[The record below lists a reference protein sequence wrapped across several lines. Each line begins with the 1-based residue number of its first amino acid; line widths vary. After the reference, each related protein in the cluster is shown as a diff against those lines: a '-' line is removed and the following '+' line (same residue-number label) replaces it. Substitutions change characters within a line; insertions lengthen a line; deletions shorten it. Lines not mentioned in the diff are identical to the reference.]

1 MIALLLLIIIYIS
14 FISLGLPDSILG
26 SVWPSVYQELSV
38 PISYAGILFM
48 LIAGGTIV
56 SSIFSDRL
64 IKRFGTGRVT
74 AASVLMT
81 ACALLGFS
89 FSKSYAELCLYAI
102 PLGLGAGSVDT
113 ALNNYVANHYKARH
127 MSWLHCF
134 WGVGATMGPIVM
146 SMCLLRF
153 NSWRAGYLTIGV
165 IQCILAAILLI
176 SLPLWKHAL
185 SNCSSEKVHKNPSI
199 KFNALLHLP
208 GAKQALASFFCYCAI
223 EATAGLWGSS
233 YLVIVRHIPPETAAQ
248 WIALFYLGI
257 TLGRFLSGF
266 MTFRLSNR
274 QMIRIGEVLL
284 VAGILLIAL
293 PLDNRLLLGGFFLLG
308 FGCAPI
314 YPSLLHDTPANFG
327 RERSQSIMGIQMAC
341 AYIGSTFMPPLFGL
355 LASKGGY
362 ALLPFYIGALLL
374 LMIVMIESL
383 NKQILTAASKRT
395 Q

>member
-1 MIALLLLIIIYIS
+1 MVAVLLLIIIYIS

-64 IKRFGTGRVT
+64 IKRFGTGGVT
-74 AASVLMT
+74 AVSVLMT

-89 FSKSYAELCLYAI
+89 FSRSYAELCFYAI

-134 WGVGATMGPIVM
+134 WGVGATMGPIIM
-146 SMCLLRF
+146 SVCLLRF
-153 NSWRAGYLTIGV
+153 NSWRGGYLTIGMIQFTLAV
-165 IQCILAAILLI
+165 ILVI
-176 SLPLWKHAL
+176 SLPLWKHAAATRIPAKAHR
-185 SNCSSEKVHKNPSI
+185 SPSI
-199 KFNALLHLP
+199 KLHELLRLP
-208 GAKQALASFFCYCAI
+208 GAHQVLASFFCYCAI

-233 YLVIVRHIPPETAAQ
+233 YLVIVRHIPPETAAR

-266 MTFRLSNR
+266 MTLRFSNR

-284 VAGILLIAL
+284 VAGTLLIAL
-293 PLDNRLLLGGFFLLG
+293 PLDNLLLLGGFFLLG

-314 YPSLLHDTPANFG
+314 YPSLLHDTPVNFG
-327 RERSQSIMGIQMAC
+327 REHSQSIMGIQMAC

-355 LASKGGY
+355 LASKEGY

-374 LMIVMIESL
+374 LLIVMVESL
-383 NKQILTAASKRT
+383 NKRILTEPPEV
-395 Q
+395 